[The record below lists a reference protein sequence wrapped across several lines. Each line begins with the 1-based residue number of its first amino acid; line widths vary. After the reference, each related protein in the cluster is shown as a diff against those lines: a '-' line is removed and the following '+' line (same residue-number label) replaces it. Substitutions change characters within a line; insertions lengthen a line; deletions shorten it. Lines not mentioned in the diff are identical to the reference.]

1 MRSKERIDTFTYEF
15 AKIWKQSFPDLRFGQ
30 LCMNFF
36 GWLQSKKGKDPFFPE
51 ESDMIEYFREFA
63 NETSLWCREN

>member
-15 AKIWKQSFPDLRFGQ
+15 AKIWKQSFSDLRFGQ